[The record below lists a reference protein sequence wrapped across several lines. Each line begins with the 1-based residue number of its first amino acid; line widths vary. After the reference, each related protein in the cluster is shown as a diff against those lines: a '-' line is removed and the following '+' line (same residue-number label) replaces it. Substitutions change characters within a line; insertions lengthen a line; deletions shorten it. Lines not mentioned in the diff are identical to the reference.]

1 LKRFTKIPGFK
12 DLMRVPLESASRIV
26 LLTATDGAEPEDD
39 ERGRLLHLARPVSL
53 RRLLLF

>member
-1 LKRFTKIPGFK
+1 
-12 DLMRVPLESASRIV
+12 MRVSLESASRIV

-39 ERGRLLHLARPVSL
+39 ERGCLLHLARPVSL

>member
-1 LKRFTKIPGFK
+1 
-12 DLMRVPLESASRIV
+12 MRVSLESASRIV